1 MSIWDD
7 FFSTPGAL
15 PERKLLVLI
24 PNTET
29 VRGIS
34 QRKRWGDPT
43 NRPDEV
49 LITGFFFAPDT
60 PEFGASLGRVQS
72 QMSGKLYF
80 SAALTAKER
89 AALVPGNRCKLT
101 DDTSAD
107 LPIWERES
115 TALWEI
121 TSFPQ
126 MYEIPGQWA
135 AGYVVTVQA
144 VEG

>member
-7 FFSTPGAL
+7 FFSTPGVL

-29 VRGIS
+29 VRGVS

-60 PEFGASLGRVQS
+60 PGR
-72 QMSGKLYF
+72 
-80 SAALTAKER
+80 
-89 AALVPGNRCKLT
+89 
-101 DDTSAD
+101 
-107 LPIWERES
+107 
-115 TALWEI
+115 
-121 TSFPQ
+121 
-126 MYEIPGQWA
+126 
-135 AGYVVTVQA
+135 
-144 VEG
+144 